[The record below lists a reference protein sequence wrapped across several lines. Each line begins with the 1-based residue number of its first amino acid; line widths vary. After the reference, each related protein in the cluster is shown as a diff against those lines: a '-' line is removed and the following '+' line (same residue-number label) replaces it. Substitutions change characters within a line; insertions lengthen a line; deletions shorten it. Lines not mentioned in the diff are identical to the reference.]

1 MSHPIS
7 FHALPRDVAALLARQ
22 RDDLEEIVPITGL
35 AGKPLDDGAT
45 YRVRFRSGA
54 LAKARL
60 WPPGGDI
67 AYQRDAL
74 SRLPADR
81 FPRILAVESRASLEQ
96 WFDGESLDRTGTT
109 AGRLLESGRLL
120 GLIHQTHAPGFDAA
134 HRLRSTRE
142 CAHRLESRLH
152 QLVSQGVIDESLAT
166 HVWNRATAHRPEH
179 AVHGLSHRD
188 FCAENLVVCRGSVCC
203 IDNTTFATSA
213 LDQDLARTWYR
224 WPMSGADWQLFLE
237 GYGECRDGGSF
248 LRHGLFWKAHVLT
261 GAIVMRLRGG
271 LPGHAEGVL
280 HRLRTTFQP
289 PDRAAS
295 PSARPES

>member
-1 MSHPIS
+1 MSPPIS
-7 FHALPRDVAALLARQ
+7 FDSLPPDVAALLARA
-22 RDDLEEIVPITGL
+22 REDLEEIVPITGL

-45 YRVRFRSGA
+45 YQVKFRSGA

-60 WPPGGDI
+60 CPTSEDI
-67 AYQRDAL
+67 GYQRDAL

-96 WFDGESLDRTGTT
+96 WFDGESLDSPGTT

-120 GLIHQTHAPGFDAA
+120 GLVHQTHAPECGKAQG
-134 HRLRSTRE
+134 LRSTRE
-142 CAHRLESRLH
+142 CAQRLESRIH
-152 QLVSQGVIDESLAT
+152 QLISHRMIDESLAAR
-166 HVWNRATAHRPEH
+166 VWNRATEQRPEY
-179 AVHGLSHRD
+179 AQYGLSHRD
-188 FCAENLVVCRGSVCC
+188 FCGENLVVCRGKVCC
-203 IDNTTFATSA
+203 IDNTTFAISA

-237 GYGECRDGGSF
+237 GYGECRDGASF

-261 GAIVMRLRGG
+261 GAIVMRMRSG
-271 LPGHAEGVL
+271 LPGQIERLL